1 MKHQN
6 YVLSSNGT
14 QDGTQDDTQNVPQDV
29 LQDVPQG
36 VPQDSLNSQIISMIK
51 DNNKISTETMAS
63 VLETSSK
70 TMKRRIK
77 SMPNI
82 HYVGRGYSG
91 HWEID
96 E

>member
-14 QDGTQDDTQNVPQDV
+14 QDGTQDDTQN
-29 LQDVPQG
+29 

-82 HYVGRGYSG
+82 HYVGRGSNG

>member
-14 QDGTQDDTQNVPQDV
+14 QDGTQDDTQNVHQDV
-29 LQDVPQG
+29 LQD

-63 VLETSSK
+63 VLGTSSK
-70 TMKRRIK
+70 KIKRRIK

>member
-1 MKHQN
+1 MKYQN

-14 QDGTQDDTQNVPQDV
+14 QDGTQDGTQNVPQDV
-29 LQDVPQG
+29 LQD

-63 VLETSSK
+63 VLGTSSK
-70 TMKRRIK
+70 TIKRHIK

-82 HYVGRGYSG
+82 HYVGRGSNG
-91 HWEID
+91 HWEIK

>member
-14 QDGTQDDTQNVPQDV
+14 QDGTQDDTQN
-29 LQDVPQG
+29 

>member
-14 QDGTQDDTQNVPQDV
+14 QDGTQDDTQN
-29 LQDVPQG
+29 

-63 VLETSSK
+63 VLGTSSK
-70 TMKRRIK
+70 TIKRRIK

>member
-14 QDGTQDDTQNVPQDV
+14 QDGTQDDTQN
-29 LQDVPQG
+29 

-63 VLETSSK
+63 VLGTSSK
-70 TMKRRIK
+70 TIKRHIK

-82 HYVGRGYSG
+82 HYVGRGSNG
-91 HWEID
+91 HWEIK

>member
-14 QDGTQDDTQNVPQDV
+14 QDGTQNVPQD
-29 LQDVPQG
+29 

-51 DNNKISTETMAS
+51 DNNKISTETMES
-63 VLETSSK
+63 VLGTSSK
-70 TMKRRIK
+70 TIKRRIK

>member
-14 QDGTQDDTQNVPQDV
+14 QDGTQDGTQNVPQDV
-29 LQDVPQG
+29 LQD

-63 VLETSSK
+63 VLGTSSK
-70 TMKRRIK
+70 TIKRRIK